1 VALTEEQRAF
11 LGAPRFAVAATI
23 STDGLPHQTVVW
35 YALDGD
41 DELVVSTPSGSLKHR
56 HLLRDPRLSV
66 CVEEGFRYVT
76 VSGRVRIEEE
86 PEAAREL
93 YGRIGAR
100 YRKAMPSSSV
110 GKGPAPRLDSKTAEL
125 LSRERV
131 TLRLAIERVRS
142 NEFG

>member
-1 VALTEEQRAF
+1 MALTEKQRAF
-11 LGAPRFAVAATI
+11 LQAPRFAVAATI

-41 DELVVSTPSGSLKHR
+41 DELVVSTPRGSLKHR
-56 HLLRDPRLSV
+56 HLLRDPRLSL

-93 YGRIGAR
+93 YGQIAAR
-100 YRKAMPSSSV
+100 YRGARGRPTA
-110 GKGPAPRLDSKTAEL
+110 GKGPPRLDPKTAEL

-131 TLRLAIERVRS
+131 TLRLAIVRVHS
-142 NEFG
+142 NGFG

>member
-1 VALTEEQRAF
+1 VVLTEEQRTF
-11 LGAPRFAVAATI
+11 LKAPRFAVAATV
-23 STDGLPHQTVVW
+23 STDGLPHQTVMW

-41 DELVVSTPSGSLKHR
+41 EELVLSTPNGSLKHR

-110 GKGPAPRLDSKTAEL
+110 GKGPPPRLDSKTAEL

-131 TLRLAIERVRS
+131 TIRLAIERIHS
-142 NEFG
+142 NGFG